1 MHRRPTQ
8 QPFLS
13 LRSIVA
19 AAFVAGTLATLLL
32 AASALGAPAMIHVC
46 YNTHTGAMRRI
57 EATQSCK
64 AEEVHIHWNADGLQG
79 AKGVTGASG
88 AQGEAGAA
96 GKAGV
101 NGIQGATGANGAT
114 GAAGQASGVAGPT
127 GAAGAAGAAEA
138 AEAAGSD

>member
-8 QPFLS
+8 QQFLS
-13 LRSIVA
+13 LRPIVA
-19 AAFVAGTLATLLL
+19 AAFLAGTLATLLFAAGAL
-32 AASALGAPAMIHVC
+32 AAPGMIHVC

-64 AEEVHIHWNADGLQG
+64 AEEVHIHWNADGVQG

-88 AQGEAGAA
+88 AQGEAGPA

-101 NGIQGATGANGAT
+101 NGAQGATGAT
-114 GAAGQASGVAGPT
+114 GAAGSATGVTGAS
-127 GAAGAAGAAEA
+127 GAAGAVRLERV
-138 AEAAGSD
+138 AAGRR